1 MFIYEISKGNIE
13 FIFNAVV
20 YDKVISSILA
30 IMIITFSITPVFAQ
44 DSESITVSL
53 NKETYT
59 QGDTIVV
66 FGQVKKVISG
76 LPDISMQI
84 YHGGNLVFVAQ
95 PQLANDGTYA
105 ESIFASGKLWETN
118 GTYLVRVF
126 YTEEII
132 TETNFQFY
140 NTAQTVDP
148 SSILSVNIPNASEVF
163 DVGYAITTGEVTDI
177 QVDKDNYSLVVDFN
191 VDAAGDL
198 ILSLPRESF
207 DAKTTEGNDDAF
219 IILITNTSGDTFEIE
234 YEEMQTNS
242 ESRTIKMSF
251 VEGDYRIQIVGT
263 YVIPEFGTIA
273 MMILLVSIIPIIILS
288 KSKFALIRN

>member
-1 MFIYEISKGNIE
+1 
-13 FIFNAVV
+13 
-20 YDKVISSILA
+20 
-30 IMIITFSITPVFAQ
+30 MIITFSITPVFAQ
-44 DSESITVSL
+44 DSESITVNL

-66 FGQVKKVISG
+66 FGQVKKMITG

-84 YHGGNLVFVAQ
+84 YHSGNLVFVAQ

-140 NTAQTVDP
+140 NTAQTIDP

-207 DAKTTEGNDDAF
+207 DAKTTEGNDDTF

-273 MMILLVSIIPIIILS
+273 IMILLVSIISVIILS
-288 KSKFALIRN
+288 KNKFPLIRN

>member
-1 MFIYEISKGNIE
+1 
-13 FIFNAVV
+13 
-20 YDKVISSILA
+20 
-30 IMIITFSITPVFAQ
+30 MIITVSITPVFAQ
-44 DSESITVSL
+44 DLESITVDT

-66 FGQVKKVISG
+66 FGQVTKMIDGLSG
-76 LPDISMQI
+76 ITMQI
-84 YHGGNLVFVAQ
+84 YNAGNLVFVAQ

-105 ESIFASGKLWETN
+105 ESIFASGKLWKTN

-126 YTEEII
+126 YTEEIV
-132 TETNFQFY
+132 TETNFKFY
-140 NTAQTVDP
+140 NTAQTIDP

-177 QVDKDNYSLVVDFN
+177 QIDKDNYSLVVDFN
-191 VDAAGDL
+191 IDAAGDL

-207 DAKTTEGNDDAF
+207 DAKTTDGSDDVNF
-219 IILITNTSGDTFEIE
+219 IILITNISGDIFEIE

-242 ESRTIKMSF
+242 ESRTIKISF
-251 VEGDYRIQIVGT
+251 TEGDYRIQIVGT

-273 MMILLVSIIPIIILS
+273 IMILSVSIISVIILS
-288 KSKFALIRN
+288 KNKFPLVHN

>member
-1 MFIYEISKGNIE
+1 
-13 FIFNAVV
+13 
-20 YDKVISSILA
+20 
-30 IMIITFSITPVFAQ
+30 MIITVCVTPVFAQ

-59 QGDTIVV
+59 QGDSIVV
-66 FGQVKKVISG
+66 FGEVKKMIDG
-76 LPDISMQI
+76 LPHISMQI
-84 YHGGNLVFVAQ
+84 YHAGNLVYVAQ

-105 ESIFASGKLWETN
+105 ESIFASGKLWQTN

-126 YTEEII
+126 YTEEIV
-132 TETNFQFY
+132 TEANFQFY
-140 NTAQTVDP
+140 NTAQTIDP

-163 DVGYAITTGEVTDI
+163 DVGYAITTGEVADI

-198 ILSLPRESF
+198 VLSLPRDSF
-207 DAKTTEGNDDAF
+207 GAKTTEGIDDVF
-219 IILITNTSGDTFEIE
+219 IVLITNISGETFEIE

-242 ESRTIKMSF
+242 EYRTIKMPF
-251 VEGDYRIQIVGT
+251 VEGDYKIQIIGT

-273 MMILLVSIIPIIILS
+273 IMILSVSIISVIILS
-288 KSKFALIRN
+288 KNKFSLVHN

>member
-1 MFIYEISKGNIE
+1 
-13 FIFNAVV
+13 
-20 YDKVISSILA
+20 
-30 IMIITFSITPVFAQ
+30 MIITVSIIPVFAQ

-66 FGQVKKVISG
+66 FGEVKKMMSE
-76 LPDISMQI
+76 LPIITIQV
-84 YHGGNLVFVAQ
+84 YHTGNLVFVAQ
-95 PQLANDGTYA
+95 PKLANDGTFA

-132 TETNFQFY
+132 AETNFQFY
-140 NTAQTVDP
+140 NTAQTIDP

-177 QVDKDNYSLVVDFN
+177 QVDKDNYSLIVDFN
-191 VDAAGDL
+191 IDAAGDL
-198 ILSLPRESF
+198 ILSLPRDSF
-207 DAKTTEGNDDAF
+207 DAKTADGSDDVF
-219 IILITNTSGDTFEIE
+219 IVLITNISGDTFEIE

-242 ESRTIKMSF
+242 ESRTIKIPF
-251 VEGDYRIQIVGT
+251 VEGDYRIQIIGT

-273 MMILLVSIIPIIILS
+273 IMILLVSIISVIILS
-288 KSKFALIRN
+288 KNKFPLVHN

>member
-1 MFIYEISKGNIE
+1 
-13 FIFNAVV
+13 
-20 YDKVISSILA
+20 
-30 IMIITFSITPVFAQ
+30 MIITVSIIPVFAQ
-44 DSESITVSL
+44 DSESITIDT

-66 FGQVKKVISG
+66 FGEIKKMIGG
-76 LPDISMQI
+76 LPNISMQI
-84 YHGGNLVFVAQ
+84 YNGGNLVFVAQ

-132 TETNFQFY
+132 AETNFQFY

-191 VDAAGDL
+191 IDAAGDL
-198 ILSLPRESF
+198 ILSLPRDSF
-207 DAKTTEGNDDAF
+207 DAKTAEGTDDTF
-219 IILITNTSGDTFEIE
+219 IVLITNTSGDTFEIE
-234 YEEMQTNS
+234 YEELQTNS
-242 ESRTIKMSF
+242 ENRTIKIPF
-251 VEGDYRIQIVGT
+251 IKGDYKIQIIGT

-273 MMILLVSIIPIIILS
+273 IMILLVSIVSVIILS
-288 KSKFALIRN
+288 KNKFPLIRN

>member
-1 MFIYEISKGNIE
+1 
-13 FIFNAVV
+13 
-20 YDKVISSILA
+20 
-30 IMIITFSITPVFAQ
+30 MIITVSIIPVFAQ
-44 DSESITVSL
+44 DSESITIDT

-66 FGQVKKVISG
+66 FGEVKKMIGG
-76 LPDISMQI
+76 LPNISMQI
-84 YHGGNLVFVAQ
+84 YNGGNLVFVAQ

-140 NTAQTVDP
+140 NTAQTIDP

-207 DAKTTEGNDDAF
+207 DAKTTEGNDDTF
-219 IILITNTSGDTFEIE
+219 IILITNTSGDTLEIE

-273 MMILLVSIIPIIILS
+273 IMILLVSIISVIILS
-288 KSKFALIRN
+288 KNKFPLIRN

>member
-1 MFIYEISKGNIE
+1 
-13 FIFNAVV
+13 
-20 YDKVISSILA
+20 
-30 IMIITFSITPVFAQ
+30 MIITVSIIPVFAQ
-44 DSESITVSL
+44 DSESITIDT

-59 QGDTIVV
+59 QSDTIVV
-66 FGQVKKVISG
+66 FGEVKKMIGG
-76 LPDISMQI
+76 LPNISMQI
-84 YHGGNLVFVAQ
+84 YNGGNLVFVAQ

-132 TETNFQFY
+132 AETNFQFY

-191 VDAAGDL
+191 IDAAGDL

-207 DAKTTEGNDDAF
+207 DARTTNGSDDMF
-219 IILITNTSGDTFEIE
+219 IVLITNTSGDIFEIE

-242 ESRTIKMSF
+242 ESRTIKIAF
-251 VEGDYRIQIVGT
+251 VEGDYRTQIVGT

-273 MMILLVSIIPIIILS
+273 IMILSVSIISVIILS
-288 KSKFALIRN
+288 KNKFPLVHN